1 MNNQEILEAAQKKV
15 KKKKG
20 FYWHLAVYIA
30 MGIFFA
36 IITAASASHPG
47 ETPLVALIPWGVGLF
62 IHYVAVFGIPFLN
75 VLGDDWERR
84 ELEKEI
90 DALKWKKHEEENMLL
105 PEPEEDMININ
116 QHDYQ
121 QMKKMRENYRER

>member
-1 MNNQEILEAAQKKV
+1 MDNQEILRAAQKKV
-15 KKKKG
+15 KAKKG

-30 MGIFFA
+30 MGIFFGFISLGA
-36 IITAASASHPG
+36 PSPG
-47 ETPLVALIPWGVGLF
+47 ESPLVALIPWSVGLF

-90 DALKWKKHEEENMLL
+90 NALKWKKHEEENMLL
-105 PEPEEDMININ
+105 PELEEDMININ
-116 QHDYQ
+116 EHDYQ
-121 QMKKMRENYRER
+121 HLKKMRENYRER

>member
-1 MNNQEILEAAQKKV
+1 MNDQEILAAAQKRV

-20 FYWHLAVYIA
+20 FYWHLAVFIA
-30 MGIFFA
+30 MGIFFG
-36 IITAASASHPG
+36 IIASGAPSPA
-47 ETPLVALIPWGVGLF
+47 ESPLFALVPWSVGLF
-62 IHYVAVFGIPFLN
+62 IHYVAVFGIPFLS

-90 DALKWKKHEEENMLL
+90 DALKWKKHEQESMLL

>member
-1 MNNQEILEAAQKKV
+1 MDNQEILAAAQKKV

-20 FYWHLAVYIA
+20 FYWHLAVYVI
-30 MGIFFA
+30 MGMFFGL
-36 IITAASASHPG
+36 IGASAPSPG
-47 ETPLVALIPWGVGLF
+47 ESPLVALIPWGVGLL
-62 IHYVAVFGIPFLN
+62 IHYVAVFGIPFFN

-105 PEPEEDMININ
+105 AEPEEDMMNIN

-121 QMKKMRENYRER
+121 QVKKMRENYRER

>member
-1 MNNQEILEAAQKKV
+1 MDNQDILKAAQKKV
-15 KKKKG
+15 KAKKG

-30 MGIFFA
+30 MGVFFGIMSYSNGPPA
-36 IITAASASHPG
+36 VVT
-47 ETPLVALIPWGVGLF
+47 LIPWGVGLF
-62 IHYVAVFGIPFLN
+62 LHYVGVFGIPFLN
-75 VLGDDWERR
+75 VLNDDWERR

-90 DALKWKKHEEENMLL
+90 DALKWKKHEEENRLL
-105 PEPEEDMININ
+105 SEPEEDMININ